1 MTFILRPLRVVLTV
15 ATVALCASAFTLLGV
30 PGSAPAGANFTALPT
45 GWELCVLQ
53 GTGAPATAAN
63 VADLDGWQLEEG
75 GSTNN
80 TAAFNPFNTGRT
92 TDVTGAT
99 VPTVTSPGFPA
110 FANWLAGCAATVATL
125 LQPNMATITAALRA
139 GNVAPSAAFLALVDQ
154 SQWCA
159 PSPDGVPCYANVI
172 LGTASNLAGKVL
184 SEGSALD
191 LYGSVKADLHSWQL
205 ATLAVATDKRDVVIW
220 NQQLG
225 AARAATSS
233 TRAKFDASER
243 VLRNFAVDEYVSTGL
258 YVSSS
263 YLNPGPGHGTFG
275 PPTPDGVV
283 AQQYE
288 SVAASDVLARTN
300 RAEAALRASQARRD
314 AAAKALEHAVSALT
328 ADTIAENRALVRMV
342 VDVATLQTAGACTN
356 ATITVPGPNA
366 TTGTTTTTAPAPA
379 STPTTTTTTTVPSAA
394 TTTTTVPSATTTTS
408 STTTTTTT
416 TSSTTTTTTTTTQ
429 PSTGPPTTSTT
440 TSTTTAPP
448 SGASTTTTTSA
459 TSAPTTTTTTVPP
472 SSPATTQP
480 PTPNPAGIQALQGC
494 VTALAPP
501 ASSTAG

>member
-1 MTFILRPLRVVLTV
+1 MTLIVRLLRVVLAV
-15 ATVALCASAFTLLGV
+15 VTVALGASTLTLLGL
-30 PGSAPAGANFTALPT
+30 PASGPAAAYTTLPT
-45 GWELCVLQ
+45 GWELCVLS
-53 GTGAPATAAN
+53 GTGAPATGAN
-63 VADLDGWQLEEG
+63 VADLDGWQVEEG

-80 TAAFNPFNTGRT
+80 TAAYNPFNTART

-99 VPTVTSPGFPA
+99 VPTVASPGFPA

-139 GNVAPSAAFLALVDQ
+139 GNVSPSAAFLALVDQ

-191 LYGSVKADLHSWQL
+191 LYGNVKADLHSWQL
-205 ATLAVATDKRDVVIW
+205 ATLAVATDKRNVVIK

-233 TRAKFDASER
+233 MRAKFDASER
-243 VLRNFAVDEYVSTGL
+243 VLRKFAIDEYVSTGL

-275 PPTPDGVV
+275 PPTSDGVV